1 MLIGLDDAHGL
12 DEVPPVRG
20 AEQAKAVQAQ
30 PEYGPALCVLGVIDA
45 YLGRK
50 EVALREGRRAVEL
63 LPVEKDAING
73 PLLIEFLGV
82 ITAWVGEKELACE
95 QLARAARYPGDMK
108 LMPYFDPLRGLP
120 CFEQTV
126 NSLAPKF

>member
-1 MLIGLDDAHGL
+1 
-12 DEVPPVRG
+12 
-20 AEQAKAVQAQ
+20 
-30 PEYGPALCVLGVIDA
+30 VIDA

-82 ITAWVGEKELACE
+82 IAAWVGEKELACE
-95 QLARAARYPGDMK
+95 QLARAARYPGDLNYGDMK